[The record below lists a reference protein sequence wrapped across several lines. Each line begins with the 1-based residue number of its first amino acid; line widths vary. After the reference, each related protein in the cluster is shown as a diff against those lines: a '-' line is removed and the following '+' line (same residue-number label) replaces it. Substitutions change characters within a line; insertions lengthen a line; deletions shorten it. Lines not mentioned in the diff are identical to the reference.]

1 MFVRLF
7 LYSESM
13 SLESTKGLVAG
24 HYCFVRKTLFLV
36 ALQCA
41 FRVGGAEPS
50 SKYPVVLYYVDVL
63 TTYKSKK
70 YRLLTSLFFQILF
83 DVWVSH
89 TKGVPDAI

>member
-1 MFVRLF
+1 MFGAALYLQYIDLVLCNGDTGALVFVGNLTPMFVRLF

-41 FRVGGAEPS
+41 FRIGGTEAS
-50 SKYPVVLYYVDVL
+50 SKYPVVL
-63 TTYKSKK
+63 
-70 YRLLTSLFFQILF
+70 
-83 DVWVSH
+83 
-89 TKGVPDAI
+89 